1 MSTSSKIAVLLF
13 NDALIGKGLELLLN
27 DMQLSVISAHSVD
40 ELNQKITS
48 TTEIP
53 DLILCPLLLADNRP
67 AIYVVRD
74 LRKRFSRTIPA
85 ILLSEEST
93 IVEPLF
99 TDKYLTILPEQIK
112 PSLLREKINQSMTC
126 SEKEI
131 NLH

>member
-27 DMQLSVISAHSVD
+27 DMQLIVISAHSVD
-40 ELNQKITS
+40 ELNQQITS

-53 DLILCPLLLADNRP
+53 DLILCPLLLADSRP

-74 LRKRFSRTIPA
+74 LRKRFGRSIPA

-93 IVEPLF
+93 ILEPLF

-112 PSLLREKINQSMTC
+112 PALLRDKISHSMTC
-126 SEKEI
+126 PEKEI
-131 NLH
+131 HIH

>member
-1 MSTSSKIAVLLF
+1 MSNSSKIAVLLF

-27 DMQLSVISAHSVD
+27 DMQFNVISAHSVD
-40 ELNQKITS
+40 ELIQQITS
-48 TTEIP
+48 ATEIP
-53 DLILCPLLLADNRP
+53 DLILCPLLLTDSRP

-74 LRKRFSRTIPA
+74 LRKLFYRPIPA

-93 IVEPLF
+93 IIEPLF